1 MNPVLP
7 SWFSNSAPSR
17 VGHSKKFLTWAPL
30 GGTIGHPKPSRDKN
44 ENTKVRKSQWSNKFQ
59 LVSTSFNCNC
69 EELWS
74 NSLTDYEATFNRQDS
89 VNSQSQ
95 HVTTCDNMSQQSQKW
110 AHEPWLSDEIVQ
122 NISKL
127 TNLEAFRKPILRI
140 RLRQDSWSCHS
151 KHAARKLKEWWR
163 RIKASCGC
171 KISKRSL
178 IHSFGGSE
186 PSHLTGGAQ
195 KNQLSRIWHDVDLM

>member
-7 SWFSNSAPSR
+7 SWFFNSAPSR

-30 GGTIGHPKPSRDKN
+30 GTQGTIGHPKPSRDKN
-44 ENTKVRKSQWSNKFQ
+44 ENRKVRKSQWSNKFQ

-95 HVTTCDNMSQQSQKW
+95 HVTTCHNSRKNEPMSPDSLMKSFQTF
-110 AHEPWLSDEIVQ
+110 Q
-122 NISKL
+122 NWQIWRHFGSRFWGFASAK
-127 TNLEAFRKPILRI
+127 TVGVVI
-140 RLRQDSWSCHS
+140 RSTQLGSW
-151 KHAARKLKEWWR
+151 RN
-163 RIKASCGC
+163 
-171 KISKRSL
+171 
-178 IHSFGGSE
+178 GGE
-186 PSHLTGGAQ
+186 G
-195 KNQLSRIWHDVDLM
+195 